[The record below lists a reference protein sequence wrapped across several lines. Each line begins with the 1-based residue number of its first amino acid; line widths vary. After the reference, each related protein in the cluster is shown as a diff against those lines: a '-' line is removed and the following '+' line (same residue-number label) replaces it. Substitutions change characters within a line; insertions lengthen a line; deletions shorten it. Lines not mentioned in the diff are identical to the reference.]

1 MKIIFLLILLTI
13 IFTEEKK
20 NEIPK
25 IPQKDVLTIDLN
37 RIDEYMKFVN
47 PIDNTQLT
55 EEEGKSKMRD
65 ELLLFEFNHAK
76 PYTKK
81 YWDILDELFY
91 HQIGEGSTV
100 SNQLTVVAPQN
111 VKIGKSVYIMNGVLL
126 MASGGIIIEDYALIA
141 AHAKIISNDHDPYY
155 RPIITCQPVIIK
167 EGAWI
172 GAGAAIMKGVTIGKY
187 AIVGANS
194 VVTKDVPDYAIVVG
208 VPAKVIKY
216 LDPTKFSKRDKT
228 LKRAYVED

>member
-37 RIDEYMKFVN
+37 RIDEYMQFVN

>member
-1 MKIIFLLILLTI
+1 MKITSLLILLVFI
-13 IFTEEKK
+13 ITKEKS
-20 NEIPK
+20 EIPK

-37 RIDEYMKFVN
+37 RIDEYMQFVN

-100 SNQLTVVAPQN
+100 SNQLTVVTP
-111 VKIGKSVYIMNGVLL
+111 
-126 MASGGIIIEDYALIA
+126 
-141 AHAKIISNDHDPYY
+141 
-155 RPIITCQPVIIK
+155 
-167 EGAWI
+167 
-172 GAGAAIMKGVTIGKY
+172 
-187 AIVGANS
+187 
-194 VVTKDVPDYAIVVG
+194 
-208 VPAKVIKY
+208 
-216 LDPTKFSKRDKT
+216 
-228 LKRAYVED
+228 

>member
-76 PYTKK
+76 PYTNN

>member
-1 MKIIFLLILLTI
+1 MNPFLPLILI
-13 IFTEEKK
+13 ISIFAEE
-20 NEIPK
+20 NFPI
-25 IPQKDVLTIDLN
+25 IPQKDKLSIDLD

-47 PIDNTQLT
+47 PIDNTMLT
-55 EEEGKSKMRD
+55 ESEGKSKIRD

-81 YWDILDELFY
+81 YWETLDELFY
-91 HQIGEGSTV
+91 NQIGEGSVV

-111 VKIGKSVYIMNGVLL
+111 VRIGKSVYIMNGVLL
-126 MASGGIIIEDYALIA
+126 MASGGIIIEDYSLIA
-141 AHAKIISNDHDPYY
+141 AHAKIISNDHDPYF
-155 RPIITCQPVIIK
+155 RPIITCQPVIIR

-172 GAGAAIMKGVTIGKY
+172 GAGAAIMKGVTVGKY

-194 VVTKDVPDYAIVVG
+194 VVTKDVPDYAVVVG

-216 LDPTKFSKRDKT
+216 LDPAQFSTRDKS
-228 LKRAYVED
+228 LKRPFVED